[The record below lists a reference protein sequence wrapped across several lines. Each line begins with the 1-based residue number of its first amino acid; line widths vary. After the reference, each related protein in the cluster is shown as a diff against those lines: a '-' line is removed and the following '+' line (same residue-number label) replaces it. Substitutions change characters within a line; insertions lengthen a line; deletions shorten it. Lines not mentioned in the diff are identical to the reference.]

1 MMARK
6 PGALKLNAAIVGA
19 IMLAAVSV
27 PFGGNLYAKHK
38 SEDASPADATAQLFQ
53 LLDSSRDGKLSDF
66 YLLAD
71 VYKDAS
77 KPDDEYRHVLR
88 LDYDKSRGFGKLN
101 VWVRSVGKMTSQQ
114 LQTYTPKQIYDF
126 AETDQEKYVK
136 TTSGAFGAAGDL
148 YLRANGDGP
157 LATSSIT
164 DDVRKSYEVF
174 VTQYLLPVLQ
184 KK

>member
-1 MMARK
+1 MTRK
-6 PGALKLNAAIVGA
+6 LHALQSSAVITGAIV
-19 IMLAAVSV
+19 LAGVSI
-27 PFGGNLYAKHK
+27 PFGSGLYAKHK
-38 SEDASPADATAQLFQ
+38 AEEAVPDDATAQLFQ
-53 LLDSSRDGKLSDF
+53 LLDSSRDGKLADF

-101 VWVRSVGKMTSQQ
+101 LWVRSVGKMTPQQ

-126 AETDQEKYVK
+126 AETDLEKYVK
-136 TTSGAFGAAGDL
+136 TTASAFGGSGDL
-148 YLRANGDGP
+148 YLRADGDGP

-164 DDVRKSYEVF
+164 DDVRKSYDVF
-174 VTQYLLPVLQ
+174 VTQYVLPALQ